1 MTVNDGEPADD
12 VTAIDEVA
20 TRLFAAIANGDL
32 ASVRECYA
40 ADAEIWHSNDEVV
53 QTSEENL
60 RTLEWMRRTVPGSR
74 YTDIR
79 RHVFPGGFVQQHVLR
94 LTNRAGEDLAVPAC
108 IVATVR
114 GGRIRRLDEYLD
126 SAAVAAVLRK

>member
-1 MTVNDGEPADD
+1 MTGNDGEQVAD
-12 VTAIDEVA
+12 VAAVDELA
-20 TRLFAAIANGDL
+20 TRLFDAIANGDL
-32 ASVRECYA
+32 ATVRDCYA
-40 ADAEIWHSNDEVV
+40 ADAEIWHSNDQVV

-60 RTLEWMRRTVPGSR
+60 RTLEWMRRAVPGSH
-74 YTDIR
+74 YTDVR

-94 LTNRAGEDLAVPAC
+94 LTNRAGEDLAVTAC

-126 SAAVAAVLRK
+126 SVAVAAVMRK